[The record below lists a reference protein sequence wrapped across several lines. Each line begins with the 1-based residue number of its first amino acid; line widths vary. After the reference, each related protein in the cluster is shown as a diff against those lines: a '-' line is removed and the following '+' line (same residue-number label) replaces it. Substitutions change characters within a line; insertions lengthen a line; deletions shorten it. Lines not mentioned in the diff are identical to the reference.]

1 MNADQQAQ
9 ATKRLALALRDN
21 SASTLVRLA
30 LADYQTL
37 VAAMAVDHRPELAR
51 LRAEVA
57 RLEAVLDKAKAAG
70 RLTRASHDRRVACP
84 GCGAM
89 MGISSAQRG
98 SKCRA
103 CYLQAQDKSTAA
115 YTAAVATV
123 NADPDRP
130 LTVMACWGRV
140 ATIIGR
146 HPAAVRTMA
155 ERCGLRV
162 VPRQPRLV
170 ACHCGRPVLERI
182 TKSAVCRG
190 CRKRGEHEQ

>member
-1 MNADQQAQ
+1 MNPDQQAQ
-9 ATKRLALALRDN
+9 AAKRLASALRD
-21 SASTLVRLA
+21 SSTSTMVRLA
-30 LADYQTL
+30 LADYQAL

-51 LRAEVA
+51 LRSEVA
-57 RLEAVLDKAKAAG
+57 RLEAALDKAKAAG

-98 SKCRA
+98 SRCRA
-103 CYLQAQDKSTAA
+103 CYLQGQDATTATYA
-115 YTAAVATV
+115 AAVAQV

-130 LTVMACWGRV
+130 LTVMACWDRV

-155 ERCGLRV
+155 ERCSLRV

-170 ACHCGRPVLERI
+170 ACHCGRAVLERI
-182 TKSAVCRG
+182 TKAAVCRG